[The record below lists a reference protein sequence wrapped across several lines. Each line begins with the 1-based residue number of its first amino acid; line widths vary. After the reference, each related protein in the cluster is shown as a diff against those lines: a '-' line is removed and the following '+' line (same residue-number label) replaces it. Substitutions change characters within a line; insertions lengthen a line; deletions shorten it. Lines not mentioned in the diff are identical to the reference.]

1 MKNVSMRHK
10 LVRYTPIVAYRSRF
24 GGDLQARTPQL
35 GMGQLERDP
44 AGQGPVGKVQLD
56 RDQLFARDRHSTERI
71 SYVYKY
77 QLATQVE

>member
-1 MKNVSMRHK
+1 MGK
-10 LVRYTPIVAYRSRF
+10 LALAV
-24 GGDLQARTPQL
+24 LRTGRISVVIRRL
-35 GMGQLERDP
+35 VHTT

-56 RDQLFARDRHSTERI
+56 RDQLFARDRYSTERI

>member
-1 MKNVSMRHK
+1 
-10 LVRYTPIVAYRSRF
+10 
-24 GGDLQARTPQL
+24 
-35 GMGQLERDP
+35 MGQLERDP

-77 QLATQVE
+77 QLVTQVE